1 MTKNSNLDRVR
12 RKPIVRVADEPL
24 WVSAILDFIQ
34 KFQGTFGRQPTDRVV
49 LLHVDAP
56 TWKTQAARAWHKKKD
71 APTKEQKWRARDRV
85 GDTSSARW
93 LILTA
98 LPYEDATEWASVAQL
113 AAAVE
118 CSTTTVRYWLRVSI
132 EEGMVRV
139 RRVARFGSTGPPIL
153 YLYARVR
160 DA

>member
-24 WVSAILDFIQ
+24 WVSTILDFIQ
-34 KFQGTFGRQPTDRVV
+34 KFQGTFGRQPTDREV

-71 APTKEQKWRARDRV
+71 APTKEQKWRVRDRV

-132 EEGMVRV
+132 EAEMVRV
-139 RRVARFGSTGPPIL
+139 RTVARYGSAGPPTL
-153 YLYARVR
+153 YLYARIR